1 MGSQQHQFKN
11 KNMIKINTKKEIE
24 IRNATYEVIDSKIVT
39 LSVQKIEQDR
49 NGVIAIGFYYYTNND
64 GMIVKLKDNRT
75 YMSWEQIEEYE
86 FNNLKPMIDVNYKEA
101 NYERLKEFV
110 MLKLTEESGKNFG
123 ILIEDWDLDA

>member
-1 MGSQQHQFKN
+1 
-11 KNMIKINTKKEIE
+11 MIKINTKKEIE